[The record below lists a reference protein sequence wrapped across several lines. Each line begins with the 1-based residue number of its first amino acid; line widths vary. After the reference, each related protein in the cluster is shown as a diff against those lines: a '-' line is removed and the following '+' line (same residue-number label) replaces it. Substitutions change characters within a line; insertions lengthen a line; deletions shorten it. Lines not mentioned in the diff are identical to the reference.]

1 MYAFS
6 KVYLKNYATLLQE
19 KLASRET
26 KTLALVR
33 LGRQLAE
40 WERISEKL
48 ERFFI
53 KNCRQTRLS
62 LSLSTV

>member
-1 MYAFS
+1 
-6 KVYLKNYATLLQE
+6 LKNFATLLQE
-19 KLASRET
+19 KLGSRDT

-53 KNCRQTRLS
+53 KKLQANSPFFEFVYS
-62 LSLSTV
+62 LIKGPYAL

>member
-1 MYAFS
+1 M
-6 KVYLKNYATLLQE
+6 KNFATLLQE
-19 KLASRET
+19 KLGSRDT
-26 KTLALVR
+26 KTLALMR

-53 KNCRQTRLS
+53 KKRSSC
-62 LSLSTV
+62 LSTV